1 MSTAMN
7 WEELVGPT
15 LLNDKDEE
23 VATSEALRGKKHVM

>member
-1 MSTAMN
+1 MSSAVN

-23 VATSEALRGKKHVM
+23 VPTSEALRGKKHVM